1 MPADVKLTLEAQ
13 GAIFWEKFAK
23 DPTNRFDTRGISSQE
38 LGYIET
44 SLTVEPPQGGRK
56 LTKDSIFDG
65 IVSIEEAA
73 DMFEPLTMTPA
84 EMKREF
90 SSA

>member
-1 MPADVKLTLEAQ
+1 MPADVKLALEMQ

-44 SLTVEPPQGGRK
+44 SLTVEPP
-56 LTKDSIFDG
+56 
-65 IVSIEEAA
+65 
-73 DMFEPLTMTPA
+73 
-84 EMKREF
+84 
-90 SSA
+90 